1 LNHFFFGAFYF
12 LAASLASAAGLSAIA
27 TAG

>member
-1 LNHFFFGAFYF
+1 LGAFYF